1 MSNYIT
7 HITQQPLVD
16 LARRS
21 LRFAFGWT
29 VVAAVILMLLVLFS
43 YFFHDPVEVPDW
55 KESNLDMG
63 FYAMLLSSL
72 NLFLAVIFFAGGTKN
87 IVKSSARE
95 GFFSSL
101 LSLFYW
107 ILALPFII
115 FFIFL
120 LTDFY
125 HSLINSFLKVV
136 AI

>member
-1 MSNYIT
+1 
-7 HITQQPLVD
+7 
-16 LARRS
+16 
-21 LRFAFGWT
+21 
-29 VVAAVILMLLVLFS
+29 MLLVLFS